1 VRHGGYTLWVV
12 ELRQAVPM
20 DEAKQKMLGIL
31 QYNKGFIHPE
41 KWIEYGLLHD
51 FQRVQAEELHECPD
65 CRSRSSTAIGQYVYY
80 STLMR
85 LRECT
90 KCGLLFSDKRI
101 DSKVIQSHWE
111 HTYKEE
117 TYFRKSRRRIF
128 EQLSALAD
136 RAAVQGANVLDIG
149 GAKGHLLA
157 ALKKRRPDLHVVLND
172 LSKEACNYAA
182 EKFGFQTLCGDASA
196 LQASSSKY
204 DLIIM
209 SDVIYLEPELQKQWR
224 GLANLLAKNGVVII
238 RAPNKYVLIR
248 LWQFMIRVIN
258 GWAQP
263 EMQDHMT
270 FFNPEHLYVFSRRYL
285 VTRLKELGFNHVTIM
300 PSELL
305 VEIQS
310 DLWHGLYF
318 RLCKV
323 LSILSFGRW
332 VLTPSLLVLAKK
344 V

>member
-1 VRHGGYTLWVV
+1 V
-12 ELRQAVPM
+12 
-20 DEAKQKMLGIL
+20 
-31 QYNKGFIHPE
+31 
-41 KWIEYGLLHD
+41 
-51 FQRVQAEELHECPD
+51 QR
-65 CRSRSSTAIGQYVYY
+65 
-80 STLMR
+80 
-85 LRECT
+85 
-90 KCGLLFSDKRI
+90 
-101 DSKVIQSHWE
+101 
-111 HTYKEE
+111 
-117 TYFRKSRRRIF
+117 
-128 EQLSALAD
+128 
-136 RAAVQGANVLDIG
+136 ANVLDIG

-182 EKFGFQTLCGDASA
+182 ENFGFQTLCGDASA

-238 RAPNKYVLIR
+238 RAPNKYALIR
-248 LWQFMIRVIN
+248 LWQFMIRVVN

-285 VTRLKELGFNHVTIM
+285 VTRLKELGFNQVTTI

-305 VEIQS
+305 VRTQS
-310 DLWHGLYF
+310 DVWHRLYF
-318 RLCKV
+318 SLCKILCT
-323 LSILSFGRW
+323 LSRGKWI
-332 VLTPSLLVLAKK
+332 LTPSVLVIAGKHDGK
-344 V
+344 AETQKATGEIAGERR